1 MRTGGEDDSFM
12 KFWAWDKENL
22 PSITHSIRTAV
33 AATVSRI
40 RLAII
45 ALGFHL
51 QLNRSRLT
59 ESVSKTATR
68 IWNFFPMS
76 FRRNSCRSVL
86 FNDTRFLNPS
96 MRYELETSWHVLI
109 ASASSIGYD
118 WGPAACRRWNED
130 VFSPFRDS
138 SGFRRQSPD
147 CSAHRTLN
155 VPNSVLEL

>member
-1 MRTGGEDDSFM
+1 MSHLLP
-12 KFWAWDKENL
+12 NL
-22 PSITHSIRTAV
+22 LPNSPAQIKPNL
-33 AATVSRI
+33 
-40 RLAII
+40 RLI
-45 ALGFHL
+45 G
-51 QLNRSRLT
+51 
-59 ESVSKTATR
+59 
-68 IWNFFPMS
+68 
-76 FRRNSCRSVL
+76 
-86 FNDTRFLNPS
+86 TRFLNPS

-147 CSAHRTLN
+147 CCAHRTLN